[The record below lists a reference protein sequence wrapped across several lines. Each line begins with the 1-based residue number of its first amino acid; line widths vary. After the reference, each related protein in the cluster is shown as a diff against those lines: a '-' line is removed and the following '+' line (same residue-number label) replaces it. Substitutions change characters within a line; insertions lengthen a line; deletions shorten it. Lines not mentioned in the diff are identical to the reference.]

1 MISVIKSPNTNQK
14 FLLLDAP
21 TKRTLPKYIDAF
33 RQENVSDLIRICHRP
48 VVHSSDG
55 TSKNS
60 IGENEY
66 DAEELEKTTG
76 IKVND
81 DIKFEDGGVPSPEAI
96 SRWLEIVA
104 KAKEKDTTVGVHCI
118 AGIGRAPVLVAI
130 SLVEGGMDPL
140 DAIAY
145 IRKYRR
151 GALNK
156 NQVRF
161 IDKYQ
166 KSSKSRKKLFGWW

>member
-21 TKRTLPKYIDAF
+21 TQRTLPKYIDAF
-33 RQENVSDLIRICHRP
+33 KQENVSDLIRICHRP
-48 VVHSSDG
+48 VVNSGDNG
-55 TSKNS
+55 KNA

-96 SRWLEIVA
+96 SRWLEIVE

-118 AGIGRAPVLVAI
+118 AGIGRAPVRIHTRKNMGSVRYLLILQVLVAI

-140 DAIAY
+140 VRRVLNRLV
-145 IRKYRR
+145 RKR
-151 GALNK
+151 L
-156 NQVRF
+156 
-161 IDKYQ
+161 D
-166 KSSKSRKKLFGWW
+166 

>member
-33 RQENVSDLIRICHRP
+33 KQE
-48 VVHSSDG
+48 
-55 TSKNS
+55 TS
-60 IGENEY
+60 IGDNEY
-66 DAEELEKTTG
+66 DAEELEKATG

-166 KSSKSRKKLFGWW
+166 KSSKSKKKLFGWW